1 MTPQEIF
8 AELDR
13 LEITIFYQQMGRKH
27 DPATQLLFG
36 DGKER
41 VYPGLRTAI
50 MEQTSEI
57 LKLARFEPSRSAPD
71 IYYRKPGRSGAT

>member
-13 LEITIFYQQMGRKH
+13 LEITIFYQRLGRNEA
-27 DPATQLLFG
+27 PGTRLRFG
-36 DGKER
+36 DGSER
-41 VYPGLRTAI
+41 VYPELRSAI
-50 MEQTSEI
+50 EKQAPEI
-57 LKLARFEPSRSAPD
+57 LKLARFEPSRSAPV